1 MPPFLRVAY
10 AITNLNDG
18 VYELTHYSGT
28 VKSKSRDYKE
38 GPLHSKKRK
47 VLSS

>member
-1 MPPFLRVAY
+1 MFDSISQIEHGGNWIQFSIKLVELESVA
-10 AITNLNDG
+10 
-18 VYELTHYSGT
+18 
-28 VKSKSRDYKE
+28 KSRDYKE